1 MCCKGRLFSTH
12 NGDFITWESGPQSS
26 TPPTPSPPPPV
37 QPKGNGEVVC
47 GRLGLG
53 GQFHLVGSSAA
64 MPYLSA
70 AQEVSFVPEW
80 PRLQEKKAACSR
92 WALGRREGELG
103 RWWMG
108 NPWWG
113 GIVSGRAPL
122 HSLLLQM
129 LRCILI
135 AFSLYAATGSMPNTS
150 PLKTYSRNI
159 CFKMKILSNVQGV
172 QKKVPSE

>member
-1 MCCKGRLFSTH
+1 METSLLERVAH
-12 NGDFITWESGPQSS
+12 RVQPPQ
-26 TPPTPSPPPPV
+26 PPPRLLLFNQREWWGGVWAAWTWWTVSPSWKLCCDALFICGTGSFLCARV
-37 QPKGNGEVVC
+37 ATVARKEGCLQSVGVGEK
-47 GRLGLG
+47 RG
-53 GQFHLVGSSAA
+53 G
-64 MPYLSA
+64 
-70 AQEVSFVPEW
+70 
-80 PRLQEKKAACSR
+80 
-92 WALGRREGELG
+92 LG

-172 QKKVPSE
+172 QKNVPSE

>member
-1 MCCKGRLFSTH
+1 METSLLERVAH
-12 NGDFITWESGPQSS
+12 R
-26 TPPTPSPPPPV
+26 V
-37 QPKGNGEVVC
+37 QPPQPLLFKQREWWGGVWAAWTWWTVSPSWKLCCDALFIC
-47 GRLGLG
+47 GT
-53 GQFHLVGSSAA
+53 GSSLCARVA
-64 MPYLSA
+64 TVA
-70 AQEVSFVPEW
+70 RKEGC
-80 PRLQEKKAACSR
+80 LQSVGVGEKR
-92 WALGRREGELG
+92 GGLG